1 MYRILCIAV
10 TDNRSYHRT
19 VIILAQS
26 VIDLHP
32 VARPS
37 HTFFNAYLIFAT
49 YHIIHST
56 DIPNPIFTGLK
67 SKIWENMI

>member
-19 VIILAQS
+19 VIILAQP

-32 VARPS
+32 VVRRS
-37 HTFFNAYLIFAT
+37 HRFLNAYLIFAY
-49 YHIIHST
+49 YHIINST
-56 DIPNPIFTGLK
+56 DIPNPIFTG
-67 SKIWENMI
+67 